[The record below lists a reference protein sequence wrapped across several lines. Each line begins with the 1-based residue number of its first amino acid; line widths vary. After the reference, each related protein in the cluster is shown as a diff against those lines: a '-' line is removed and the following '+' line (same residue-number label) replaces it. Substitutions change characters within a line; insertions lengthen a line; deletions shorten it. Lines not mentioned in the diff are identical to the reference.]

1 MKIGDRVKRTAP
13 SFLNAIFGEEY
24 LVYSVQGSDVVITSL
39 LGEKLGG
46 FYVKEGFHIVEQN
59 SSNDQRTNYAAAFN
73 MWMDEF
79 LNNPQ
84 SFEDSYTAAMNHV
97 SEKLLGE
104 EPSYGVVA
112 AEQFK
117 QYLSK
122 VTDTTGET
130 K

>member
-1 MKIGDRVKRTAP
+1 MKTGDRVKRTAP

-46 FYVKEGFHIVEQN
+46 FYVKGGFDIVEQN

-73 MWMDEF
+73 MWMDEYVND
-79 LNNPQ
+79 LQ
-84 SFEDSYTAAMNHV
+84 SFEDSYSTALNHV

-104 EPSYGVVA
+104 EPSYGAVA

-117 QYLSK
+117 AYLEK
-122 VTDTTGET
+122 V